1 MPAHRLPAHHAAVT
15 GAAKRNPK
23 RHAGRKAP
31 ANRALGKASP
41 FLTKDGQAAWE
52 GFKREMPWLTE
63 GHRAIV
69 EVCALIRGELLAGED
84 VGVSRLSM
92 YQSMLSK
99 LGGTPVDE
107 TKVNVPDA
115 EERDEFF
122 DD

>member
-1 MPAHRLPAHHAAVT
+1 MPAHRLPAQVAAVT

-23 RHAGRKAP
+23 RHAGRRAP
-31 ANRALGKASP
+31 ANRGLGDPSP
-41 FLTKDGQAAWE
+41 FLDQNGQAAWE

-63 GHRAIV
+63 SHRAIV
-69 EVCALIRGELLAGED
+69 EVCALVRGELLASEE
-84 VGVSRLSM
+84 VGVTRLSM

-107 TKVNVPDA
+107 TKVAVPDD